1 MQQRLAQ
8 EFSFPELLRFA
19 FPSIVMMVFV
29 SLYTI
34 VDGLFVSNFVG
45 PEAVAALNLVYPV
58 QGVALAI
65 GIMFAT
71 GGSALVAIRMG
82 QGRNEEARS
91 AFTLILVTSVTLS
104 LAVTVL
110 TLTNLESLC
119 RWLGAEG
126 ETLVYSEVYLGTLIC
141 FIPVGAIQLFFQSFF
156 VTAGRPK
163 LGLVMNIGAG
173 VFNIVF
179 DYLLVVP
186 GGMGVQGAAL
196 ATGGG
201 YCIPAIGGLI
211 FFWRNRN
218 GLCFRRPK
226 WDGRLLL
233 QTCAN
238 GSSEMVT
245 NLSSSVTTL
254 LLNFYTLRFAGTD
267 GVAAITAVFY
277 CQFLMT
283 SMFMGFS
290 MGVSPVISY
299 HYGAENRD
307 YLRRTVR
314 RCGSFV
320 LLSSAAVWVI
330 SLLGVT
336 PEDLESF
343 AVAVSPMNI
352 KAYGIAL
359 ILPADGREDV
369 VRDGLDSF
377 VETQKNNFEFYLA
390 DQYAIAED
398 ARVETL
404 ADGTCLLV
412 LCEDADGVL
421 DAIRSTLEEGGI
433 PAGLS

>member
-267 GVAAITAVFY
+267 GVAAITAVFAMAVRGFRIFVTG
-277 CQFLMT
+277 FLGAGINIFASALFTAIGDGKT
-283 SMFMGFS
+283 SALISFS
-290 MGVSPVISY
+290 RTLFFEVLAIVVLGYFFQMDGVWIAVPA
-299 HYGAENRD
+299 AEFITVGVVGLCTIR
-307 YLRRTVR
+307 LRREN
-314 RCGSFV
+314 
-320 LLSSAAVWVI
+320 LL
-330 SLLGVT
+330 
-336 PEDLESF
+336 
-343 AVAVSPMNI
+343 
-352 KAYGIAL
+352 
-359 ILPADGREDV
+359 
-369 VRDGLDSF
+369 
-377 VETQKNNFEFYLA
+377 
-390 DQYAIAED
+390 
-398 ARVETL
+398 
-404 ADGTCLLV
+404 
-412 LCEDADGVL
+412 
-421 DAIRSTLEEGGI
+421 
-433 PAGLS
+433 